1 MIEFKE
7 KYGEIKNY
15 INDDIY
21 GSIVSILL
29 DGEIKIKGREYVTF
43 VYKDKQFVD
52 YFNNMYKRIEE
63 LLFKLYNKKYKV
75 IAINYNE
82 WEEIKNEFNECIKKG
97 IKKFVL
103 KEDILLNINEN
114 DNIKFKN
121 NDIDNMFKE
130 IVKYE

>member
-1 MIEFKE
+1 M
-7 KYGEIKNY
+7 
-15 INDDIY
+15 
-21 GSIVSILL
+21 SISLFSKVLSLFSFLFTVISS
-29 DGEIKIKGREYVTF
+29 
-43 VYKDKQFVD
+43 
-52 YFNNMYKRIEE
+52 
-63 LLFKLYNKKYKV
+63 FKLYNKKYKV